1 MAQGGSLAK
10 AVLVASI
17 VAGASYL
24 LVVCWFASQ
33 FAVGA
38 DGTAKVAFTVWK
50 GLGVGLL
57 AVYAALNARNK
68 DGWLLTGVMAF
79 GALGDVLLDAVGMEV
94 GAAAFILGHVTAIWL
109 YLRNK
114 RPALSTSQKWLATIV
129 LPASVLI
136 AVFAV
141 PFEARPMVGIYSAF
155 VAAMAAAAWIS
166 RFPRY
171 RTGIGAM
178 MFLASDLI
186 IFGRMGPLP
195 DSVLTGFCVW
205 GLYYA
210 GQLLITLG
218 VTGRLAEDEARG

>member
-1 MAQGGSLAK
+1 MVQGGSLAK

-17 VAGASYL
+17 VAGASYFY
-24 LVVCWFASQ
+24 VVATGMNGP
-33 FAVGA
+33 AA
-38 DGTAKVAFTVWK
+38 TAWK

-57 AVYAALNARNK
+57 ALYAALNARNK
-68 DGWLLTGVMAF
+68 DGWLLTGVMIF

-141 PFEARPMVGIYSAF
+141 PFEARPLVGIYSAF

-195 DSVLTGFCVW
+195 DGVATGFCVW

-210 GQLLITLG
+210 GQLLIALG
-218 VTGRLAEDEARG
+218 VTNALAKDGTPG

>member
-1 MAQGGSLAK
+1 MTQSGSLAK
-10 AVLVASI
+10 AVLIASVLAGLSYMYVVATGMS
-17 VAGASYL
+17 GAAATS
-24 LVVCWFASQ
+24 
-33 FAVGA
+33 
-38 DGTAKVAFTVWK
+38 WK

-57 AVYAALNARNK
+57 AVYAALNASSK
-68 DGWLLTGVMAF
+68 DGWLIAAVMAF
-79 GALGDVLLDAVGMEV
+79 GALGDVLLDAVGIEA
-94 GAAAFILGHVTAIWL
+94 GAAAFVLGHVTAIWL

-114 RPALSTSQKWLATIV
+114 RPTLSNSQKWLATIV
-129 LPASVLI
+129 LPAAVLI

-141 PFEARPMVGIYSAF
+141 PFDARPTVGIYTAF

-178 MFLASDLI
+178 MFLVSDLI

-195 DSVLTGFCVW
+195 DGVVTGFSVW

-218 VTGRLAEDEARG
+218 VVGTLREGTEK